1 MAMQI
6 CTNKKVDHIT
16 LLESRCYR
24 FLWRV
29 SEMTTLFDSVTPP
42 LKDITQIIEKS
53 L

>member
-6 CTNKKVDHIT
+6 CTNKRANHIT
-16 LLESRCYR
+16 LLETRCYR
-24 FLWRV
+24 FLWRA
-29 SEMTTLFDSVTPP
+29 SEMTTLFDSVTP